1 MRDEVIAYCAEVGAD
16 PLLVQGAGGNV
27 SWKDGDTLW
36 IKASGTWLADAA
48 RKDIFVPVDLAHLR
62 AAIAAGDMDVQP
74 RCLDASGLRPS
85 IETLLH
91 ALMPQP
97 VVVHLHAVALL
108 AHLVRADCLDSL
120 KARLGKR
127 VRWALAP
134 YRKPGLQLAQAV
146 AAALADNPEA
156 QVVFLQNHGVV
167 IGAHSTAEVAA
178 ILALM
183 QDALAD
189 PPRPMLASPG
199 KPPTLGAPYAALDDH
214 GIAQLALDPQLFA
227 QLAEGWALCPDHVV
241 FLGPKAHVAPGPELV
256 FVRGEGVYAMPGF
269 NAAKLAQLRCYY
281 DVLARHNGAPLATLT
296 DSDVAALLNWDA
308 EQYRMALQS
317 A

>member
-1 MRDEVIAYCAEVGAD
+1 
-16 PLLVQGAGGNV
+16 
-27 SWKDGDTLW
+27 
-36 IKASGTWLADAA
+36 
-48 RKDIFVPVDLAHLR
+48 
-62 AAIAAGDMDVQP
+62 
-74 RCLDASGLRPS
+74 
-85 IETLLH
+85 
-91 ALMPQP
+91 
-97 VVVHLHAVALL
+97 
-108 AHLVRADCLDSL
+108 
-120 KARLGKR
+120 
-127 VRWALAP
+127 
-134 YRKPGLQLAQAV
+134 
-146 AAALADNPEA
+146 
-156 QVVFLQNHGVV
+156 
-167 IGAHSTAEVAA
+167 
-178 ILALM
+178 
-183 QDALAD
+183 
-189 PPRPMLASPG
+189 MLASPG

-227 QLAEGWALCPDHVV
+227 QLADGWALCPDHVV